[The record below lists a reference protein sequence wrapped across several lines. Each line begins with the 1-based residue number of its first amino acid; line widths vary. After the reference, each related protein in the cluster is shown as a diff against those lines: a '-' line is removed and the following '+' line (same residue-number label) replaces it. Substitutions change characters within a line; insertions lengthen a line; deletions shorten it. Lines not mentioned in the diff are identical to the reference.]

1 MSCKFI
7 LYYVLI
13 MAHCSQ
19 ARPAKS
25 KKEGY
30 YLNVRENLKK
40 LGKTDR
46 ETVKLRESQVILI
59 CVTQSVFLL
68 I

>member
-1 MSCKFI
+1 
-7 LYYVLI
+7 

-46 ETVKLRESQVILI
+46 ETVKLRESQAILI